1 MFSLFKRKK
10 KVPES
15 IASISIK
22 KLNIL
27 DLDILVKGCKPFM
40 SKEFLISPV
49 SNIDE
54 FINLLDKSIAVM
66 TNVSESDLMTHYKI
80 IHLEDKKIYYSD
92 FINIKD
98 YKNLHNYIKEFINKS
113 ILFLKSYEVLEN
125 KLDKTME
132 EERTLRVYRYLF
144 SHICSISEQLENIV
158 NNNL

>member
-10 KVPES
+10 KIPES

-22 KLNIL
+22 KLKNL
-27 DLDILVKGCKPFM
+27 KLDILVKGCKPYM

-54 FINLLDKSIAVM
+54 FINLLDKSIVVITS
-66 TNVSESDLMTHYKI
+66 TNGLDLIPQYKVI
-80 IHLEDKKIYYSD
+80 QLEDKKIYYSD

-98 YKNLHNYIKEFINKS
+98 YKNLHNYIKEFIKKS
-113 ILFLKSYEVLEN
+113 ILFLKSYEDLEN

-132 EERTLRVYRYLF
+132 EERTIRVYRYLF
-144 SHICSISEQLENIV
+144 SHVCSISEQLESIV
-158 NNNL
+158 NYNL